1 MMKRKETIRMQ
12 CIRLNQTITDN
23 PGKYALSD
31 SDRQRII
38 ERFFPA
44 HPLCS
49 KTKAYCSHCGGQVGV
64 LTQKECPH
72 CHKKW
77 GKPER
82 VDRPSRHSERAY
94 LCVMNVIE
102 GLQCMRFWCFEYH
115 FKPGT
120 PTNYQVREVERQ
132 FIRDD
137 GHREGFAKGCVPM
150 APYVDAW
157 SWDKDITIKPVNSKY
172 SYYGSRIDARFD
184 LPCEHTIIKSVI
196 PILRRNGL
204 KSSMHGSWHPVG
216 IVRGLLTNPQVEWLW
231 KIGQY
236 EMATYVAGSRA
247 LNEEQMASV
256 RICHRNHYR
265 IEDPN
270 LWLDHISLLQRLHLD
285 THNAKYVCPDPEKLR
300 KDHEML
306 TQRLRRKQEKEAA
319 ERRAK
324 RAAEKAKMRLNW
336 SEHFAKILPLSLK
349 GNNLTIR
356 PLQSIDEF
364 REEGKAMHHCVYDM
378 EYYDYT
384 RHPSSLILSAKDGEG
399 KRLATIEYNTQKLA
413 IVQCRAV
420 LNAVPQ
426 RDKEIRTLIESH
438 KADFQRLLAAA

>member
-1 MMKRKETIRMQ
+1 MKRSETYRQ
-12 CIRLNQTITDN
+12 KCIRLNDTINGN
-23 PGKYALSD
+23 PEKYELKENI
-31 SDRQRII
+31 RQRMI

-44 HPLCS
+44 HLITS
-49 KTKAYCSHCGGQVGV
+49 KTRSYCSSCGGEVRV
-64 LTQKECPH
+64 LTQTECPH
-72 CHKKW
+72 CHKKL
-77 GKPER
+77 GKPEHA
-82 VDRPSRHSERAY
+82 DRPSRHWEREY
-94 LCVMNVIE
+94 LCVMNVME
-102 GLQCMRFWCFEYH
+102 GLQVMRFWCFEYH
-115 FKPGT
+115 LNPGHK
-120 PTNYQVREVERQ
+120 TNYFVSEVERQ
-132 FIRDD
+132 FIRND
-137 GHREGFAKGCVPM
+137 GERQGFAKGTQAFAYNC
-150 APYVDAW
+150 DAW
-157 SWDKDITIKPVNSKY
+157 CFYKPITIKPLNKRG
-172 SYYGSRIDARFD
+172 YYGSKIDARFD
-184 LPCEHTIIKSVI
+184 LPCEATIVKSVI

-306 TQRLRRKQEKEAA
+306 TQRLRRKLEKEAA